1 MMNKRLSAFGCVLI
15 VGLVKS
21 GFAAAQVPSP
31 SVSAGFG
38 VDTTIADVRNVV
50 SLVRAYLAK
59 PDSSARA
66 RGLWST
72 ATEFDRTTGD
82 ITAWRANQG
91 FPATVV
97 GVIPAMPGDSV
108 YLVRILYAR
117 ADSAGGAAPLALQRL
132 YAIREAGAPYA
143 FRLSG
148 AFPRMRAN
156 WERRSKGPI
165 TFWYVP
171 GQRPNPVRINRAT
184 RFVDSVAK
192 LFNVGVPQHLD
203 VIVGASMDDVERAIG
218 FDFFPEASGPGQRSG
233 GLNLGFIIL
242 SGNPA
247 IGEAYFHE
255 FVHSVLGPSL
265 PAGSALLGEGVA
277 TWLGGSRGRS
287 PREMYRLLR
296 SYQQSDSTLT
306 LSGLIRSQFQV
317 ADADRATNL
326 LYATGALI
334 ADTIYRR
341 QGIRGLRSVY
351 ELKGDPDTLIRGI
364 ASALGLSPT
373 DTQSL
378 DNWWRIEAGRA
389 SLNN

>member
-1 MMNKRLSAFGCVLI
+1 MDKRFSAFAWVLI
-15 VGLVKS
+15 VGLITAGSV
-21 GFAAAQVPSP
+21 AAQQPSP

-59 PDSSARA
+59 PDSSART

-82 ITAWRANQG
+82 VTAWRANQG

-108 YLVRILYAR
+108 YIVRILYAR
-117 ADSAGGAAPLALQRL
+117 ADSAGGASPLALQRL
-132 YAIREAGAPYA
+132 YAVREPGAPYA
-143 FRLSG
+143 FRLSS
-148 AFPRMRAN
+148 AFPHMRKN
-156 WERRSKGPI
+156 WEQRSKGPI

-171 GQRPNPVRINRAT
+171 GQGPNAARINRAT

-192 LFNVGVPQHLD
+192 LFTVPVPRHLD

-218 FDFFPEASGPGQRSG
+218 LDFFPEPSGPGQRSG

-255 FVHSVLGPSL
+255 FVHSVLGASI
-265 PAGSALLGEGVA
+265 PAGSTLLSEGVA

-296 SYQQSDSTLT
+296 SYQESDSTLT
-306 LSGLIRSQFQV
+306 LSSLIRSGFQV
-317 ADADRATNL
+317 ADDDRASNL

-341 QGIRGLRSVY
+341 QGIRGLRNIYV
-351 ELKGDPDTLIRGI
+351 LKGDQDTLIHGI
-364 ASALGLSPT
+364 ASALGFSPT
-373 DTQSL
+373 DNRFL
-378 DNWWRIEAGRA
+378 DNWWRTEASRA
-389 SLNN
+389 SRGN